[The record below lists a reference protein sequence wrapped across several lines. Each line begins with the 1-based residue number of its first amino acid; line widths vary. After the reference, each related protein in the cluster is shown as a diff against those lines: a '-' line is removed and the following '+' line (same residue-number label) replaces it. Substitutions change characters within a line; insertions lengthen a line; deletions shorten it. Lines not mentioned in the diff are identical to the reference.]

1 MNLGLIGCGKM
12 GSALLRGIL
21 NAGTVTVD
29 ETWIHDAHA
38 PAMEALQESHPDL
51 KQAQSNLEVA
61 NQADVLLLCLKPA
74 GMTALAKEIAEAD
87 RPSLC
92 ISVAAGVSIADLD
105 PLLGDQQRL
114 VRVMPNTPALV
125 GAGASG
131 FALSSRATAEDAA
144 LTRTLLEAVG
154 IAHEVSEGA
163 LDAVT
168 GVSGSGPAYIYLVI
182 EAMAD
187 AGVLNGLPRPM
198 AQQLAAQTV
207 LGAGK
212 MVLETG
218 EHPGVLKDQVTSP
231 GGTTIRA
238 IASLERDG
246 LRAAMIGAVNAAVAR
261 SIEMGESE

>member
-12 GSALLRGIL
+12 GSALVSGIL
-21 NAGTVTVD
+21 TSETVSIG
-29 ETWIHDAHA
+29 ETWIHDPYE
-38 PAMEALQESHPDL
+38 PAMKSLQRAYPDVRV
-51 KQAQSNLEVA
+51 AASNLEVA
-61 NQADVLLLCLKPA
+61 NRADVLLLCLKPA
-74 GMTALAKEIAEAD
+74 GMEALAKEIASAE
-87 RPSLC
+87 RSSLC
-92 ISVAAGVSIADLD
+92 ISVAAGVSIALLE
-105 PLLGDQQRL
+105 PLLGEQQRL

-131 FALSSRATAEDAA
+131 FALGQRAKPEDAT
-144 LTRTLLEAVG
+144 LTRSLLEAVG
-154 IAHEVSEGA
+154 IAHEVNEGA

-207 LGAGK
+207 LGAAK

-218 EHPGVLKDQVTSP
+218 EHPGVLKDQVASP
-231 GGTTIRA
+231 GGTTIRG
-238 IASLERDG
+238 IASLEKDG
-246 LRAAMIGAVNAAVAR
+246 LRAAMIGAVNTAVNR
-261 SIEMGESE
+261 SIEMGQS

>member
-1 MNLGLIGCGKM
+1 MNLGLVGCGKM

-21 NAGTVTVD
+21 DSNTVPVD
-29 ETWIHDAHA
+29 ETWIHDAYE
-38 PAMEALQESHPDL
+38 PAMDALQETNPAL
-51 KQAQSNLEVA
+51 RKAASNLEVA

-74 GMTALAKEIAEAD
+74 GMEALAREIAHAE

-92 ISVAAGVSIADLD
+92 ISVAAGVSIATLE
-105 PLLGDQQRL
+105 PLLEDHQRL
-114 VRVMPNTPALV
+114 IRVMPNTPALV

-131 FALSSRATAEDAA
+131 FALGQRATLEDAT

-154 IAHEVSEGA
+154 IAYEVSEAA

-207 LGAGK
+207 LGAAK

-246 LRAAMIGAVNAAVAR
+246 LRAAMIGAVNAAVER
-261 SIEMGESE
+261 SIEMGKG